1 MQGPPEMGNH
11 GAQPLAVQ
19 DPAGK
24 IAKFL
29 LHAAE
34 LASQSRSTRS
44 RRAFT
49 AKIGLVMGDNVVEL
63 GQTTR
68 LAMPLSSSS
77 VMNMTPL
84 ALPGRWRTS
93 TIPAASSQR

>member
-63 GQTTR
+63 AECTFALDRQAEVGLRRSGTDRHQPR
-68 LAMPLSSSS
+68 QPL
-77 VMNMTPL
+77 T
-84 ALPGRWRTS
+84 GR
-93 TIPAASSQR
+93 